1 LAVQAVEPYFK
12 SVSGKLLS
20 AQEPRY
26 LAHGSLYDRAGHLLD
41 ELLCVRFAAG
51 QSFTG
56 EAVVELQAHGGTFHL
71 QSIQKALLEANRE
84 LATVR
89 LARPGEFTQR
99 AFLNGKLD
107 LTRAE
112 AIADLIHSAPVWRG
126 MRPRGNWRAICKE
139 KSTLCARAWSAC
151 WPMRGRL

>member
-51 QSFTG
+51 QSFSTG

-71 QSIQKALLEANRE
+71 QSIQKALSKPTASW
-84 LATVR
+84 
-89 LARPGEFTQR
+89 P
-99 AFLNGKLD
+99 
-107 LTRAE
+107 
-112 AIADLIHSAPVWRG
+112 
-126 MRPRGNWRAICKE
+126 
-139 KSTLCARAWSAC
+139 LCA
-151 WPMRGRL
+151 WPGLGNSPSVPSSMESWT